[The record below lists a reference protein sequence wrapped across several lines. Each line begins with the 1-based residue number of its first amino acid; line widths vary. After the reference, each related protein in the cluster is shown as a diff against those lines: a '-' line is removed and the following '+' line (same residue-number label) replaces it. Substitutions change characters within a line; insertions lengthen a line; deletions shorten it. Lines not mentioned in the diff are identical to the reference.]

1 MFKLIQSSTCLQTL
15 PTWLSVQRA
24 GLDPSTHP
32 TNEPACACLPVI
44 PTPAFLLLFAL
55 RDPSCIQ
62 LKRRFASAEIHSFCK
77 LDRPLRVRC
86 LSCSSHKHTTG
97 VTVFSK
103 PPQIDPTLVTLTWSP
118 NGALCLQTSE
128 PAQQRASSWEEAQ
141 GPLGGLHR
149 LAVLPEDWGQADV
162 LGGTASAL
170 PPMGAGKGT
179 LHRTQM
185 GHIRALSRGI
195 ATLPQPGSF
204 LAPSDSLNMRIGR
217 GNNIC

>member
-62 LKRRFASAEIHSFCK
+62 LKRQFASAEMHSFCK

-86 LSCSSHKHTTG
+86 LSCSSYKHTTG

-103 PPQIDPTLVTLTWSP
+103 PPQIDPPTCHTHLVSKWSP
-118 NGALCLQTSE
+118 VFADF
-128 PAQQRASSWEEAQ
+128 PASSAKGKQ
-141 GPLGGLHR
+141 LRRSPGATLGGYTNWQCSQRIGDR
-149 LAVLPEDWGQADV
+149 LTC
-162 LGGTASAL
+162 LGGTALAL

-185 GHIRALSRGI
+185 GLQA
-195 ATLPQPGSF
+195 PGH
-204 LAPSDSLNMRIGR
+204 
-217 GNNIC
+217 